1 MSRSQ
6 SSSAPP
12 RKLYVVATVHL
23 DTQWRWT
30 IQETIA
36 KFIPDTLRRN
46 FELLRDHSFFVVSF
60 EGAFR
65 YMLMKEYYP
74 ESWKELKRWV
84 NADRWRVAG
93 SMLDSPDVNVVSS
106 ESLIR
111 HILYGNRFFARE
123 FDRRS
128 EDLFLPDCFGFN
140 AALPSVAAHCGLLG
154 FSAQKFGNWMAPA
167 TIPFEIGFWRGPDGR
182 GVVAAIRPEGY
193 GEGLSEDL
201 AKATRYVERID
212 RTGDRS
218 GAYVAMKYVGVGDR
232 GGGLDDSSVEWLR
245 RSIESE
251 GPLQVE
257 LSGSDQIFRDLTPN
271 QIEALPCYEGDLLL
285 PTHGTGCL
293 TSQAAMKQ
301 WNRRNEL
308 LAEAAEKAAVIADRM
323 GLAAYPSDHLEEA
336 WVRFLWHQM
345 HDDLTGTSIP
355 EAYRFSW
362 NDELLSLNQFAGIL
376 TDSVAAIAAELDT
389 NTVGTPVVVFNPL
402 SIERSDPVELVLE
415 ETTLAPAGVRVF
427 APDGTEVPAQ
437 TSRNQL
443 GEAVVLFQARVPPLG
458 IVVFDVRPT
467 TKPGSGPG
475 CLDLKISPSAI
486 ENHRYRVL
494 VNPEGDIAS
503 IYDKKADRE
512 LLTAPIQLQLLADRS
527 SRWPAWEVLFEDL
540 QASPKEIVDGPAR
553 IEVSESGP
561 VRAAL
566 SIRRRRKRSDYVQTV
581 RLCAGDA
588 GERIEIETAV
598 DWRTRSRLLKAAF
611 HLTSAC
617 PEATFDLG
625 LGQIRRGNSTR
636 KQYEVP
642 AQQWADLTL
651 PDGSFGVSILN
662 DSKYGWDKP
671 DNETLRLTLLR
682 SPRVFRKF
690 RHQGR
695 QDIGPHRFTVAIY
708 SHGPGWRPAMSC
720 WQASRLNQPLLPFHT
735 ARHEG
740 RLGRQLSLFD
750 GSKDNVAIRTLKRAE
765 ESDAIILR
773 LQELDGKPSPRTRIG
788 AASPFVSVVEV
799 DGQERPL
806 AEIEPS
812 DGALVVDLSAHAI
825 RAFALELQNVEP
837 APRSRITRSLSLDFD
852 CVATTEQGESS
863 CSGFDGKGHSY
874 PAELFPPT
882 IDVAGVGFRLGGAA
896 RETPNAMACRGQ
908 TMTLP
913 EHAEE
918 CLHLLVAS
926 ADGYRR
932 ARIETGDGTERI
944 EVPPYSGHLGRWPSK
959 PGKGEADAI
968 SSAIITSRVA
978 WIGTHRHGPKGEDEP
993 YVFCYLF
1000 HVSIRLD
1007 PSCRKIELP
1016 DDSSIRIFALSLSS
1030 SPISLTKPARSL
1042 YG

>member
-12 RKLYVVATVHL
+12 RELYVVATVHL

-30 IQETIA
+30 IQDTIA
-36 KFIPDTLRRN
+36 EFIPNTLRRN

-74 ESWKELKRWV
+74 ESWEELRHWV
-84 NADRWRVAG
+84 GADRWRVAG
-93 SMLDSPDVNVVSS
+93 SMLDSPDVNIVSP

-154 FSAQKFGNWMAPA
+154 FSAQKFGNWMSPA

-201 AKATRYVERID
+201 ANATRYVERID
-212 RTGDRS
+212 RTGDRT

-251 GPLQVE
+251 GPLRVK
-257 LSGSDQIFRDLTPN
+257 LSGSDQIFRDLTPD
-271 QIEALPCYEGDLLL
+271 QIEALPHYEGDLLL

-293 TSQAAMKQ
+293 TSQAAMKK

-323 GLAAYPSDHLEEA
+323 GLAAYPSDRLEEA

-345 HDDLTGTSIP
+345 HDDLTGTSLP
-355 EAYRFSW
+355 GAYRFSW

-376 TDSVAAIAAELDT
+376 TDSVGAIAAKLDT
-389 NTVGTPVVVFNPL
+389 NTVGTPVIVFNPL

-415 ETTLAPAGVRVF
+415 ETSPASAGVKVF

-437 TSRNQL
+437 LSRNHR
-443 GEAVVLFQARVPPLG
+443 GEAVVLFLARVPPLG
-458 IVVFDVRPT
+458 FGVFEVREAPE
-467 TKPGSGPG
+467 PDSGPG
-475 CLDLKISPSAI
+475 SRELKISPSAI

-494 VNPEGDIAS
+494 VNPQGDIAS

-527 SRWPAWEVLFEDL
+527 SRWPAWEVRFEDL
-540 QASPKEIVDGPAR
+540 QAAPREVVDGPAR
-553 IEVSESGP
+553 IEISESGP

-566 SIRRRRKRSDYVQTV
+566 SIRRRRRRSDYVQTV
-581 RLCAGDA
+581 RLCSGDA
-588 GERIEIETAV
+588 GERIEIDTAV
-598 DWRTRSRLLKAAF
+598 DWRTRNRLLKAAF

-617 PEATFDLG
+617 PEATYDLG
-625 LGQIRRGNSTR
+625 LGHIRRGNSTR
-636 KQYEVP
+636 EQYEVP
-642 AQQWADLTL
+642 AQQWVDLTL
-651 PDGSFGVSILN
+651 PDRSVGTSILN

-671 DNETLRLTLLR
+671 DDETLRLTLLR
-682 SPRVFRKF
+682 SPRVIRKF

-695 QDIGPHRFTVAIY
+695 QDLGPHRFTVAIY
-708 SHGPGWRPAMSC
+708 SHGADWRPSMSS

-740 RLGRQLSLFD
+740 YLGRQLSLFD
-750 GSKDNVAIRTLKRAE
+750 CSKDNVAIRTLKGAE
-765 ESDAIILR
+765 DRDAIIVR
-773 LQELDGKPSPRTRIG
+773 LQELDGNSSSRTRIG
-788 AASPFVSVVEV
+788 AVRPCVSIVEV

-825 RAFALELQNVEP
+825 RAFALEFEDIEP
-837 APRSRITRSLSLDFD
+837 APRSRSNRFLSLDFD

-863 CSGFDGKGHSY
+863 TLGFDGKGRSY

-882 IDVAGVGFRLGGAA
+882 IEIAGVEFRLGGAG
-896 RETPNAMACRGQ
+896 RKTPNAMACRGQ
-908 TMTLP
+908 TMKIP
-913 EHAEE
+913 AHSGES
-918 CLHLLVAS
+918 LHLLVAS
-926 ADGYRR
+926 VDGYRL
-932 ARIETGDGTERI
+932 ARFETAEGPECID
-944 EVPPYSGHLGRWPSK
+944 VPPFSGHLGRWPLTSVRA
-959 PGKGEADAI
+959 EADSI
-968 SSAIITSRVA
+968 SNAIIKNRVA
-978 WIGTHRHGPKGEDEP
+978 WIGTHSHGPKGEDEP

-1000 HVSIRLD
+1000 HFSMALD
-1007 PSCRKIELP
+1007 PGCREIELP
-1016 DDSSIRIFALSLSS
+1016 DDPSIRIFALSLSS
-1030 SPISLTKPARSL
+1030 SPISLTKPASNL